1 MDKYYCAIDIGAS
14 SGRVI
19 LFWIENKKIGYEEVH
34 RFQNQIVLSNQYL
47 VWEHDVL
54 FNEILVGLKKCKE
67 INKIPYSVSIDTW
80 GVDFVL
86 LDETNHIVGKTI
98 CYRDDHTIGIDQ
110 EVNKIISEYE
120 LYQRTGIQKLSFN
133 TIYQLVA
140 IKNQHPDWLK
150 QVSKF
155 LMIPD
160 YFNYLLTNQISCE
173 YTNASTTQLLDVNK
187 KDWDYELL
195 EMLGLP
201 NSIFP
206 KINQPGYELGEFSK
220 EIQLKLGYSSK
231 VVLTASHD
239 TGSAVVAV
247 PMKSSEDTVYISS
260 GTWSLL
266 GLELNQPMVDQKS
279 FSLNFTN
286 EGGYNHTIRF
296 LKNIMG
302 LWLIQRLVAEFK
314 DKYSYSELSFGAEYE
329 TINSIIDCND
339 AGFLAPKSMRH
350 AIDLY
355 CESTNQQIPRT
366 PFEYARVVYRS
377 LALSYK
383 KAIYEIEDLTNRKI
397 NTIYIVG
404 GGSQAEYLCQLIA
417 NYTECMV
424 IAGLS
429 EGTAYGNAIVQM
441 IASNCFYSLE
451 KARECLSDS
460 FVERIYRPKGENNDT
475 L

>member
-1 MDKYYCAIDIGAS
+1 MNKYYCAIDIGAS
-14 SGRVI
+14 SGRI
-19 LFWIENKKIGYEEVH
+19 LLFWLENKKIVCEEVH
-34 RFQNQIVLSNQYL
+34 RFPNQIIQKNNYL
-47 VWEHDVL
+47 VWEHNVL

-67 INKIPYSVSIDTW
+67 INKVPYSVSIDTW

-86 LDETNHIVGKTI
+86 LDDSNNVIGEMI
-98 CYRDDHTIGIDQ
+98 CYRDDHTHGMDL
-110 EVNKIISEYE
+110 EVNKIISEYD

-150 QVSKF
+150 QASKF

-160 YFNYLLTNQISCE
+160 YFCYRLTNQFSCE

-187 KDWDYELL
+187 KDWDYELI

-201 NSIFP
+201 ITIFP
-206 KINQPGYELGEFSK
+206 RINQPGSILGEFSD
-220 EIQLKLGYSSK
+220 EIQTLLGYRSK

-247 PMKSSEDTVYISS
+247 PMKSNEDTVYISS

-266 GLELNQPMVDQKS
+266 GLELNQPQLDHKS
-279 FSLNFTN
+279 YKLNFTN
-286 EGGYNHTIRF
+286 EGGYNQTIRF

-302 LWLIQRLVAEFK
+302 LWLIQSLVVEFK
-314 DKYSYSELSFGAEYE
+314 DKYAYSELNFGAEHE
-329 TINSIIDCND
+329 TIQSIIDCND
-339 AGFLAPKSMRH
+339 ESFLAPKSMRY

-355 CESTNQQIPRT
+355 CERTNQQIPRT

-383 KAIYEIEDLTNRKI
+383 KAIYEIEDLTNKKI
-397 NTIYIVG
+397 NIIYIVG

-417 NYTECMV
+417 NCTVCKV

-441 IASNCFYSLE
+441 IADKSFDSLE
-451 KARECLSDS
+451 SARECLSNS
-460 FVERIYRPKGENNDT
+460 FMERIYRPKGENNDT